1 MCFDTVYPS
10 RQSYAGQPPGCT
22 RNPNMQ
28 AMRPQQ
34 HQAPMPMQR
43 APVVGTNVPTVPQQ
57 GNVLQGSVLPQQS
70 RRNAYMHA
78 SAWTSSTNTIHA
90 HVVQASAPLLSSD
103 ATAKPPCATGNERA
117 TGE

>member
-1 MCFDTVYPS
+1 MCFDTVYPN
-10 RQSYAGQPPGCT
+10 RQSYAGQPPGVVS

-57 GNVLQGSVLPQQS
+57 GNVLQASVLPQQP
-70 RRNAYMHA
+70 RNLACMLLQQTQCMH
-78 SAWTSSTNTIHA
+78 
-90 HVVQASAPLLSSD
+90 LLY
-103 ATAKPPCATGNERA
+103 KRLPRY
-117 TGE
+117 